1 MLMLTPEPASCRGAS
16 RHLGLLS
23 CPAARA
29 IASSV
34 SLECWHDRSELTS

>member
-23 CPAARA
+23 CPTAQATESIAQVLARQ
-29 IASSV
+29 I
-34 SLECWHDRSELTS
+34 